1 MWWGY
6 FYLLVDCQRVVR
18 ESGWRD
24 GLFYLNLAPGKKE
37 KNGGKEERREEGKK
51 REGRRKE
58 REKEKKKKGKKR
70 ENKNTLR
77 LYIDTP

>member
-37 KNGGKEERREEGKK
+37 KMGEK
-51 REGRRKE
+51 RKEGRRGK
-58 REKEKKKKGKKR
+58 REKGGEKRGKRRKR
-70 ENKNTLR
+70 RRGRKEKIKILSV
-77 LYIDTP
+77 YI